1 MKLKLL
7 AAALALAAS
16 ATVSA
21 APTGESSNYNTID
34 TRQPSTAI
42 PFGAGKAALRINN
55 SSIRINIGDGP
66 VKHINKNT
74 ATGRLTEPISTAR
87 QTVWPIR
94 LI

>member
-34 TRQPSTAI
+34 TR
-42 PFGAGKAALRINN
+42 
-55 SSIRINIGDGP
+55 
-66 VKHINKNT
+66 
-74 ATGRLTEPISTAR
+74 
-87 QTVWPIR
+87 
-94 LI
+94 